1 MDYFLLCIFIASILG
16 LKLSAKVVK
25 LKNKTLDFPKT
36 KDDSQN
42 VR

>member
-1 MDYFLLCIFIASILG
+1 MDYFSLYIFIASILR
-16 LKLSAKVVK
+16 LKLLAKIVK
-25 LKNKTLDFPKT
+25 LKNKTLSFPKT